1 MITFLLEDI
10 IDFHND
16 LEQNSIVSAG
26 IRDKSLIESAV
37 NAPFQTFDNMELY
50 PTVEEKAAHLFYG
63 LVKNHGFIDGNK
75 RVAVHAMFIYLSLN
89 YIFFDYTVDEMEK
102 LVIGLADG
110 SLNVDD
116 IVEWIYNKEIDN
128 QE

>member
-1 MITFLLEDI
+1 
-10 IDFHND
+10 
-16 LEQNSIVSAG
+16 
-26 IRDKSLIESAV
+26 
-37 NAPFQTFDNMELY
+37 
-50 PTVEEKAAHLFYG
+50 
-63 LVKNHGFIDGNK
+63 
-75 RVAVHAMFIYLSLN
+75 MFIYLSLN